1 MAFEKHELKLLLK
14 ELKNIFATKKEL
26 KDLDIDIDLDSID
39 IAYVGEEEPE
49 NNNAIW
55 FDSGEKNKHEI
66 SYDNPVIDELFMCI
80 RTLQDQVKK
89 LQEDVEYLKINGGS
103 NRPPKEDDEDD
114 DVVNVIFA
122 LEDGGLF
129 LLEDGGYL
137 LTEESV
143 NVPVTNSPSL
153 TLENGSLFL
162 LEDGGIII
170 LEESINKITDS
181 LLLLENGAKMLMENN
196 SYMIL
201 EK

>member
-1 MAFEKHELKLLLK
+1 MAFEKHELKILLK

-26 KDLDIDIDLDSID
+26 KDLDIDIDLESID

-114 DVVNVIFA
+114 VVNVIFA

-143 NVPVTNSPSL
+143 NVPVTNNPSL
-153 TLENGSLFL
+153 TLENGGLFL

-170 LEESINKITDS
+170 LEESINEINDS

-196 SYMIL
+196 SYILL

>member
-26 KDLDIDIDLDSID
+26 EDLDIDIDLDSID

-66 SYDNPVIDELFMCI
+66 TYDNPVIDELFMCI

-103 NRPPKEDDEDD
+103 IRPPKEDDED

-137 LTEESV
+137 LTEESA
-143 NVPVTNSPSL
+143 NVPVTNSSSL
-153 TLENGSLFL
+153 TLENGGLFL

-170 LEESINKITDS
+170 LEESINEITDS
-181 LLLLENGAKMLMENN
+181 LLLLENGAKMLMEDN